1 MKMMMPFGMAVAL
14 LLGGAA
20 VYALTIEQR
29 TYYPACPVIDPERK
43 AVYEQR
49 TSELLADIDR
59 LPVYRNVEPRRSWCA
74 AECAPRDELSVMY
87 HEAVSDPS
95 EDCAAVR
102 GTREWPSVSWVE
114 YHVRTLAKQQRPWP
128 FCTCDYEWT
137 LVERSCA
144 TRLTTDS
151 GAAGAGA
158 AEAF

>member
-1 MKMMMPFGMAVAL
+1 MKTMMPFVIAVAL
-14 LLGGAA
+14 LIGGVG
-20 VYALTIEQR
+20 VYMTEELR
-29 TYYPACPVIDPERK
+29 TPNGACPVIDPERK
-43 AVYEQR
+43 AVYKQR

-144 TRLTTDS
+144 TRLSTDS